1 MFPWSRH
8 IRINFWKWKLGES
21 LHRLTTKIRWW
32 IVQVNVSFF
41 SITDFVMLHMLLKFI
56 SNFSEKYYRIA
67 SYKELHLVS
76 LSWLGIFLW
85 AYVYL
90 PDFTYK
96 VNDSLQGFLEFNSK
110 WHFKHAWLLSELRL
124 YMHDTTKYNK
134 AWHSNENKW

>member
-1 MFPWSRH
+1 MAVKMGRESAQVDDKNKMMDRSGHCFIFFYYRFCHVTHVANIHLQLFIKYLGLHH
-8 IRINFWKWKLGES
+8 IKNWKLYE
-21 LHRLTTKIRWW
+21 
-32 IVQVNVSFF
+32 V
-41 SITDFVMLHMLLKFI
+41 
-56 SNFSEKYYRIA
+56 
-67 SYKELHLVS
+67 
-76 LSWLGIFLW
+76 SWLGIFLW

-110 WHFKHAWLLSELRL
+110 WHFKHAWLLSEFRL